1 VLGDVEPMGN
11 GLADG
16 DGRFGVLVHV
26 DLALELGSNHS
37 ASS

>member
-1 VLGDVEPMGN
+1 VLGDVEPLGN

-16 DGRFGVLVHV
+16 DGRFRMLVHI
-26 DLALELGSNHS
+26 DLALELGSNS